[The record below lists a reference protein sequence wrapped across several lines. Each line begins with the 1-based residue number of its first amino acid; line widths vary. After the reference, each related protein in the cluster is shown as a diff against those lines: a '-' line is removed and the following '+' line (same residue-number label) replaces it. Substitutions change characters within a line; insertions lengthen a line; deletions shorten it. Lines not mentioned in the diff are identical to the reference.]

1 MEYNCHVLYNRVAR
15 SAMSPKARERLQVRE
30 KQSHNIKLKNTFNLV
45 VVHRK
50 LEVVLWQK
58 MHKYIYID
66 M

>member
-50 LEVVLWQK
+50 LEVVL
-58 MHKYIYID
+58 
-66 M
+66 